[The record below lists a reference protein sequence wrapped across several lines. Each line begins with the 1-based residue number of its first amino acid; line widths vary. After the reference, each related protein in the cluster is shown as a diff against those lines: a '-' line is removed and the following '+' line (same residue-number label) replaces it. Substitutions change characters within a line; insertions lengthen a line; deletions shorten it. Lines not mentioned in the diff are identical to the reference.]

1 MTYSCFHKA
10 PYSLE
15 WLEAQATA
23 SCKIMKYLEQ
33 KACSP
38 TLSDNP
44 REIKCKKIKALP
56 LSRFKVFDR
65 SIVHDTA

>member
-1 MTYSCFHKA
+1 MAYSCFHKA
-10 PYSLE
+10 PYSF
-15 WLEAQATA
+15 EAQATA
-23 SCKIMKYLEQ
+23 SCKILKHLVQ
-33 KACSP
+33 KVYTP

>member
-1 MTYSCFHKA
+1 MAYSGFYKA
-10 PYSLE
+10 PYS
-15 WLEAQATA
+15 LEAQATA
-23 SCKIMKYLEQ
+23 SCKILKHLVQKY
-33 KACSP
+33 SP